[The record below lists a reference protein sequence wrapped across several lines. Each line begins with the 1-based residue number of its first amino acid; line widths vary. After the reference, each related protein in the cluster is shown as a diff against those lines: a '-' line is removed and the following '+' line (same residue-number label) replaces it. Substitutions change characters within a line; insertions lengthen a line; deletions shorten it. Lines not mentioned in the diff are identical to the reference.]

1 MSIMKKIFLIIF
13 VCCLTTASYGQC
25 LNGSGIKIGF
35 GLTNQSWKYND
46 PNIELEWENNSG
58 ILAKVFRDFNLLSF
72 LNLEGEVGYAQKGI
86 KDKIAITSPSH
97 PEGTGEFMNINNRLN
112 YLSASLM
119 GKLKYNLKL
128 FAPYL
133 IAGPEYNYLLSKK
146 IEPGYE
152 VIYDG
157 FKSSAVGFT
166 IGLGSEV
173 KLLPINFLIEYRYS
187 RDLTNNYE
195 SSNIEIKNYSHSF
208 IIGIKI

>member
-1 MSIMKKIFLIIF
+1 MKKIFLILF
-13 VCCLTTASYGQC
+13 VCCLTAAASYGQC

-46 PNIELEWENNSG
+46 PNFELEWENNSG

-72 LNLEGEVGYAQKGI
+72 LSLEGEVGYAQKGI

-119 GKLKYNLKL
+119 GKLKYNLNL
-128 FAPYL
+128 FTPYL

-208 IIGIKI
+208 LIGIKI

>member
-1 MSIMKKIFLIIF
+1 MKELFLIF
-13 VCCLTTASYGQC
+13 FLCCLTATSYGQY

-35 GLTNQSWKYND
+35 GLTNQSWKYDD
-46 PNIELEWENNSG
+46 PNIKLGWENSSG
-58 ILAKVFRDFNLLSF
+58 ILAKAFRDFNLLSF
-72 LNLEGEVGYAQKGI
+72 LSLEGEVGYAQKGI

-119 GKLKYNLKL
+119 SKLKYNLKL

-133 IAGPEYNYLLSKK
+133 IVGPEYNYLLSKK
-146 IEPGYE
+146 IEPGFE

-157 FKSSAVGFT
+157 FKRNAVGFT
-166 IGLGSEV
+166 IGFGSEIN
-173 KLLPINFLIEYRYS
+173 LLPINILIEYQYS

-208 IIGIKI
+208 LIGIKL